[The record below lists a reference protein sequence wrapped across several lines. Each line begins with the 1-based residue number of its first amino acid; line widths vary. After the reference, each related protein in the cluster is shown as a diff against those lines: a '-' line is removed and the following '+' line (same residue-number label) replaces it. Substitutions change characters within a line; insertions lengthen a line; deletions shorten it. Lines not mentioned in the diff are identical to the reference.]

1 MFSKKGFIMWT
12 DKLREFTIES
22 GIPIKEVAE
31 RAMISEK
38 TINRMLEGKAKTI
51 YADTL
56 ERWCNAIG
64 VSMADIFADSKAV
77 IGTENL
83 ATLQDKV
90 EIKSAEMDMLIA
102 ENKIL
107 QDKVV
112 ALTAEVDLLKMRL
125 AHKEEIISI
134 HNYYCKKLSTTD

>member
-1 MFSKKGFIMWT
+1 MWNN
-12 DKLREFTIES
+12 KLIDFTIQS
-22 GIPIKEVAE
+22 GIPIKEVAK
-31 RAMISEK
+31 RAMVSEK
-38 TINRMLEGKAKTI
+38 TIDRMLEGKAKTI

-56 ERWCNAIG
+56 DRWCTAIG
-64 VSMADIFADSKAV
+64 VSMADIFSDSKAV

-83 ATLQDKV
+83 ATLQNKV
-90 EIKSAEMDMLIA
+90 EIKSAEIDMLKA

-112 ALTAEVDLLKMRL
+112 ALTAEVDLLKMQL

-134 HNYYCKKLSTTD
+134 HNYYNKRLSTND

>member
-1 MFSKKGFIMWT
+1 MWT
-12 DKLREFTIES
+12 NKLRDFTIQS
-22 GIPIKEVAE
+22 GMPIKEVAE
-31 RAMISEK
+31 RAMVSER

-64 VSMADIFADSKAV
+64 VSMADIFAESKAV

-90 EIKSAEMDMLIA
+90 DLKSAEMDMLKA

-107 QDKVV
+107 QDKVA
-112 ALTAEVDLLKMRL
+112 ALNAEVDLLKMQL

-134 HNYYCKKLSTTD
+134 HDYYNKRLSTTD

>member
-1 MFSKKGFIMWT
+1 MWT

-38 TINRMLEGKAKTI
+38 TIDRMLDGKTKTL

-56 ERWCNAIG
+56 DRWCTAIG
-64 VSMADIFADSKAV
+64 ISMADIFVDSKAV

-83 ATLQDKV
+83 ATLQNKV
-90 EIKSAEMDMLIA
+90 EIKSAEMDMLTA

-107 QDKVV
+107 QDKVT
-112 ALTAEVDLLKMRL
+112 ALTAEVELLKLQL
-125 AHKEEIISI
+125 AHKEEIIRI
-134 HNYYCKKLSTTD
+134 HDYYNKRLSTND

>member
-1 MFSKKGFIMWT
+1 MWT
-12 DKLREFTIES
+12 DKLRDFTIQS

-38 TINRMLEGKAKTI
+38 TINRMLDGKAKTI

-56 ERWCNAIG
+56 DRWCTVIG

-83 ATLQDKV
+83 ATLQNKV

-107 QDKVV
+107 QDKVA
-112 ALTAEVDLLKMRL
+112 ALTAEVDLLKMQL

-134 HNYYCKKLSTTD
+134 HNYYNKKLSTTD

>member
-1 MFSKKGFIMWT
+1 MWT
-12 DKLREFTIES
+12 DKVRELTEKS
-22 GIPIKEVAE
+22 GIPIKEIAE

-38 TINRMLEGKAKTI
+38 TIDRMLDGKAKTI

-56 ERWCNAIG
+56 DRWCTAIG

-83 ATLQDKV
+83 ATLQNKV
-90 EIKSAEMDMLIA
+90 EIKSAEMEMLTA

-112 ALTAEVDLLKMRL
+112 ALTAEVDLLKMQL
-125 AHKEEIISI
+125 AHKEEIIRL
-134 HNYYCKKLSTTD
+134 HNYYNKLLSTND

>member
-1 MFSKKGFIMWT
+1 MWT

-22 GIPIKEVAE
+22 GVPIKEVAK
-31 RAMISEK
+31 RAMVSEK
-38 TINRMLEGKAKTI
+38 TIDRMLEGKAKTI

-56 ERWCNAIG
+56 DRWCTAIG

-83 ATLQDKV
+83 AILQDKV

-107 QDKVV
+107 QDKVT
-112 ALTAEVDLLKMRL
+112 ALTAEVDLLKMQL
-125 AHKEEIISI
+125 AHKDEIISI
-134 HNYYCKKLSTTD
+134 HNYYNKKLSTTD

>member
-1 MFSKKGFIMWT
+1 MWT
-12 DKLREFTIES
+12 DKLREFTIDS

-38 TINRMLEGKAKTI
+38 TIDRMLEGKAKTL

-56 ERWCNAIG
+56 DRWCTAIG
-64 VSMADIFADSKAV
+64 VSMADIFVDSKAV

-83 ATLQDKV
+83 AALQNKV
-90 EIKSAEMDMLIA
+90 EITSAEMDMLTA
-102 ENKIL
+102 ENNIL
-107 QDKVV
+107 KDKV
-112 ALTAEVDLLKMRL
+112 ATLTAEIDLLKMQL

-134 HNYYCKKLSTTD
+134 HNYYTKRLSANDTSVQT

>member
-1 MFSKKGFIMWT
+1 MWNN
-12 DKLREFTIES
+12 KLRDFTIQS

-31 RAMISEK
+31 RAMVSEK

-56 ERWCNAIG
+56 YRWCTVIG
-64 VSMADIFADSKAV
+64 VSMADIFAESKAV

-90 EIKSAEMDMLIA
+90 EIKSAETDMLIA
-102 ENKIL
+102 KNKIL
-107 QDKVV
+107 QDKVA
-112 ALTAEVDLLKMRL
+112 ALSAEVDLLKMQL
-125 AHKEEIISI
+125 AHKDEIISI
-134 HNYYCKKLSTTD
+134 HNYYIKKLSTTD

>member
-1 MFSKKGFIMWT
+1 MWT

-22 GIPIKEVAE
+22 GVPIKEVAK
-31 RAMISEK
+31 RAMVSEK
-38 TINRMLEGKAKTI
+38 TIDRMLEGKAKTI

-56 ERWCNAIG
+56 DRWCTAIG
-64 VSMADIFADSKAV
+64 VSMSDIFSDSKAV

-83 ATLQDKV
+83 ATLQNKV

-112 ALTAEVDLLKMRL
+112 ALTAEVDLLKMQL

-134 HNYYCKKLSTTD
+134 HNYYNKLMSSN